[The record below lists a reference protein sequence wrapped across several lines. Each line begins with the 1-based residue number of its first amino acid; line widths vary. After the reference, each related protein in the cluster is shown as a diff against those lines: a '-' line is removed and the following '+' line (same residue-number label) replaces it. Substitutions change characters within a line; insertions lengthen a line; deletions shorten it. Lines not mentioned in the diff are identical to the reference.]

1 MPSPGWLRTARNSA
15 KWDNLPMRDEP
26 PTDTAA
32 APTTGAAPEIDTAR
46 EYEVTAEYQSWRVV
60 WGSAAA
66 LLAVGVGI
74 GAAILLGWFTLA
86 HRHPDQ
92 PGAAAT
98 PPPAGLT
105 TRSAPTAAPPST
117 LQSPDLDSVF
127 LGNLH
132 DRGISFTN
140 PDAAVYNGKMV
151 CTNLGGGMT
160 VQQVVEALQ
169 SSSPALGDRT
179 TAYVA
184 VSIRTYCPK
193 YDAVLP
199 PGS

>member
-1 MPSPGWLRTARNSA
+1 
-15 KWDNLPMRDEP
+15 MRDEP

-46 EYEVTAEYQSWRVV
+46 EYEVTAEYQSWRVFG
-60 WGSAAA
+60 GSAAA
-66 LLAVGVGI
+66 LLTVGVGI

>member
-1 MPSPGWLRTARNSA
+1 
-15 KWDNLPMRDEP
+15 MRDEP

-46 EYEVTAEYQSWRVV
+46 EYEVTAEYQSWRVF

-66 LLAVGVGI
+66 LLTVGVGI

-151 CTNLGGGMT
+151 CTNLGGMT